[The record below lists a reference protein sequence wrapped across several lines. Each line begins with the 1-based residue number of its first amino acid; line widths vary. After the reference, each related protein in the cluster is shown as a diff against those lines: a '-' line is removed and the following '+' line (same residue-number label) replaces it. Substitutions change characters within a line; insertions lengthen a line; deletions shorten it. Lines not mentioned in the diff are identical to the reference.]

1 MKEDCGNVGGKCTT
15 THTHN
20 LQVGTGSGSGSG
32 VSAGVLPGLGLSES
46 LIHVYDIR
54 MKHKMKAADKSAESP
69 PAAPAMTHLCGMIFS
84 AVSPSVMVT
93 LRLLMYAP
101 LWLDGE

>member
-1 MKEDCGNVGGKCTT
+1 MGGEDGDREVKEDCRNVGGKCTAN

-32 VSAGVLPGLGLSES
+32 VSSGVLPGMGLSES
-46 LIHVYDIR
+46 LIHVYHIR

-69 PAAPAMTHLCGMIFS
+69 PAAPAMTHL
-84 AVSPSVMVT
+84 
-93 LRLLMYAP
+93 
-101 LWLDGE
+101 